1 MADGLRNLFLHAI
14 ERDFQMILVFEDD
27 AVPHCDFDNMLREL
41 LSDLRCGGHLY
52 TENKGG
58 VLQLGATVWGR
69 RAWQNI
75 ETDIYAYVVFE
86 HKACENIL

>member
-1 MADGLRNLFLHAI
+1 MVL
-14 ERDFQMILVFEDD
+14 EDD

-75 ETDIYAYVVFE
+75 ETDIYASVVFE
-86 HKACENIL
+86 PEACENIL